1 MDLHDQPSTKAVPQA
16 PVADLKASEQ
26 RLYDRMDLMEQRI
39 ADRLAEALRGRE
51 TRLIQAFDAF
61 AQVNNRRLKQA
72 EWIRLP
78 PLG

>member
-1 MDLHDQPSTKAVPQA
+1 
-16 PVADLKASEQ
+16 
-26 RLYDRMDLMEQRI
+26 MDLMEQRI